1 MFHIKKMT
9 PEDFEFAVE
18 LANTMNWNMVAGDF
32 EFNAKL
38 EPHGC
43 LVLLDGSEKIG
54 VATCISY
61 GKMGWFGN
69 LIVKEAY
76 RQKGAGTLLVKH
88 ALSYL
93 SGLGVKA
100 VGLYAYEWLVDFYGK
115 LGFKYDRDFLVLK
128 ANNVSLAKFGELRTA
143 AKEHMPAVVNLDA
156 ECFGASRKKVLESIL
171 LNMRNVCYVSAE
183 NDKIIGFATAKVYD
197 EMAEFG
203 PLVCA
208 SNRTDIAVELLEKL
222 LWRLR
227 GLEGWMCLPA
237 AETTMVKT
245 ALRAGFKE
253 ESRVAR
259 MFLGSIAAEDCL
271 YVAESLERG

>member
-1 MFHIKKMT
+1 
-9 PEDFEFAVE
+9 
-18 LANTMNWNMVAGDF
+18 
-32 EFNAKL
+32 
-38 EPHGC
+38 
-43 LVLLDGSEKIG
+43 
-54 VATCISY
+54 
-61 GKMGWFGN
+61 
-69 LIVKEAY
+69 
-76 RQKGAGTLLVKH
+76 
-88 ALSYL
+88 
-93 SGLGVKA
+93 
-100 VGLYAYEWLVDFYGK
+100 
-115 LGFKYDRDFLVLK
+115 
-128 ANNVSLAKFGELRTA
+128 
-143 AKEHMPAVVNLDA
+143 
-156 ECFGASRKKVLESIL
+156 
-171 LNMRNVCYVSAE
+171 MRNVCYVSAE